1 MNRFKSL
8 LMILSIVLGVI
19 SFTVSCSNGPD
30 KTDMQNQIQSQITES
45 LSQKGLPGVKC
56 KSVTLVKESKSKYTG
71 IAEIGNDALSEKHNI
86 DVTVDGET
94 FVWKMEN

>member
-1 MNRFKSL
+1 MNRFKTM
-8 LMILSIVLGVI
+8 LMTASIVLGII

-45 LSQKGLPGVKC
+45 LAQKGLPGVKC
-56 KSVTLVKESKSKYTG
+56 KSVALVKESKNKYTG
-71 IAEIGNDALSEKHNI
+71 IAEIGNDAMSEQHSI